1 MAIKFGMDEI
11 KFMSLLEQFSGVSP
25 KDIINEEEKITFVI
39 PAGSIARCI
48 GKGGVVVKKLENL
61 LKKKVKYVEFSDQLI
76 QFIKN
81 AVAPL
86 ELANVEEEGG
96 VVVMTAADHQ
106 TRGMLIGRS
115 AMNLRATEALV
126 KRYFPITELKVA

>member
-25 KDIINEEEKITFVI
+25 KDVINEEDKVTFVI
-39 PAGSIARCI
+39 PEGSIARCI

-61 LKKKVKYVEFSDQLI
+61 LKKKVKYVEYSEQLL
-76 QFIKN
+76 QFVKN

-86 ELANVEEEGG
+86 ELANVEEDSG
-96 VVVMTAADHQ
+96 VVTMTAPDHQ

-115 AMNLRATEALV
+115 AMNLRATETLV

>member
-1 MAIKFGMDEI
+1 LAIKFGMDEI

-25 KDIINEEEKITFVI
+25 KDVINEEDKVTFVI
-39 PAGSIARCI
+39 PEGSIARCI

-61 LKKKVKYVEFSDQLI
+61 LKKKVKYVEYSEQLL
-76 QFIKN
+76 QFVKN

-86 ELANVEEEGG
+86 ELANVEEDSG
-96 VVVMTAADHQ
+96 VVTMTAPDHQ

-115 AMNLRATEALV
+115 AMNLRATETLV

>member
-25 KDIINEEEKITFVI
+25 KDIINDEERITFVI
-39 PAGSIARCI
+39 PEGSIARCI

-61 LKKKVKYVEFSDQLI
+61 LKKKVKYVEFSDQLV
-76 QFIKN
+76 QFVKN

-96 VVVMTAADHQ
+96 VVTMHAADHQ

-115 AMNLRATEALV
+115 AMNLRATETLV